1 MKTSTAVL
9 VLRAGFFL
17 TLLLLPAVHAGAQMR
32 VVAVGDSHGAYP
44 EFVAILQ
51 RAGLIDG
58 NRQWIGG
65 SSVLVQTG
73 DVIDRGRGS
82 RECLDLL
89 MDLERQAAKQDGQ
102 VIPLLGNHEVMNITG
117 DLRYVVAQDYR
128 AFTTEQSD
136 KRREEAYRDYR
147 NFVTSRSAHRH
158 TAYSDDDAGRQK
170 WMADHPPGFFERHD
184 AFEAQGL
191 YGRWIRSHVA
201 VVQVGD
207 ALFVH
212 GGLNP
217 TMHFKSIKEL
227 NERVRS
233 EIARFDS
240 LWQSLCDKKIIWR
253 YMKQEEAL
261 QQVREEWTWI
271 QTRGQVEDREAA
283 QQMQEL
289 SGLPNWL
296 IVSPDGPLWYR
307 GLALEPE
314 ETLKRPLEAML
325 ARLKVR
331 YIVAAH
337 TVRPKFDIF
346 PRFDNHV
353 FLIDTGMLKEV
364 YGGRGSALEF
374 RDGIVTAYYSDGEPQ
389 VLVGVAGGATTP
401 SVQPR

>member
-1 MKTSTAVL
+1 MLIVLLILAVD
-9 VLRAGFFL
+9 AS
-17 TLLLLPAVHAGAQMR
+17 AQVR
-32 VVAVGDSHGAYP
+32 VVAVGDAHGAYP
-44 EFVAILQ
+44 ELVAILQ
-51 RAGLIDG
+51 RVGLIDG
-58 NRQWIGG
+58 KRQWIGG
-65 SSVLVQTG
+65 SSILVQTG
-73 DVIDRGRGS
+73 DVIDRGKES

-89 MDLERQAAKQDGQ
+89 MDLERQAPKQNGR
-102 VIPLLGNHEVMNITG
+102 VIPLLGNHEVMNLMG
-117 DLRYVVAQDYR
+117 DLRYVVAEDYR
-128 AFTTEQSD
+128 AFATEQSE

-147 NFVTSRSAHRH
+147 KFFTSHSAHHH
-158 TAYSDDDAGRQK
+158 TEYSDDDAGRQK

-191 YGRWIRSHVA
+191 YGRWIRSHAA

-217 TMHFKSIKEL
+217 AIDFKSIKEL

-240 LWQSLCDKKIIWR
+240 LWQSLCDKKIIWH
-253 YMKQEEAL
+253 YMKLEEAL
-261 QQVREEWTWI
+261 RQVQEEWMWV
-271 QTRGQVEDREAA
+271 QQRGQVEDREGM

-289 SGLPNWL
+289 SGLQNWL

-325 ARLKVR
+325 ARLMVR
-331 YIVAAH
+331 YMVAAH
-337 TVRPKFDIF
+337 TVRPKFDIT

-353 FLIDTGMLKEV
+353 FLIDTGMNKEA

-374 RDGIVTAYYSDGEPQ
+374 RNGSVTAFYTDREPQ
-389 VLVGVAGGATTP
+389 VLVAPPGRSNEP